1 MNFIDFPYRERQ
13 ASKRERERER
23 ESERAG
29 EQGLGREERGKKW
42 ILSIS

>member
-13 ASKRERERER
+13 ASKRERER